1 MSFNPLPILLTA
13 VGIYFL
19 VRLRFFFIVHPV
31 RTLRKMANAIRSHNA
46 FSSLMLALAG
56 TLGVGN
62 IFGVCIGII
71 VGGVGS
77 IFWLFISCV
86 FSSVIKYCEVLLTH
100 DHIFSCSEGNRGG
113 MSYVIRNSFSGR
125 LSIFWKIYAALCI
138 LLSLIMGAALQCGT
152 VVESVTDLAS
162 VPPIFV
168 SATIST
174 LVVVALIG
182 GSSLIKKITT
192 FVIPMSTI
200 IYIILTLMII
210 LKNLSSVPD
219 MILLIISDAFR
230 IESGLGG
237 IIGFLGCKAIREGYS
252 RGILSNE
259 AGSGTSG
266 IAHADSGILNPAN
279 AALMGI
285 AEVVFDTGFM
295 CMLTAWAVI
304 LSVPNP
310 TDFTGGMSLIL
321 TAFSTS
327 LSPTASYMLVFLT
340 FIYAYSTV
348 ICWYHYGVESI
359 YALFGRESKYIY
371 LLIFT
376 FACVALSVIG
386 NRPLIYLTDIVI
398 LLMSVIT
405 LLTLIKNSDR
415 IVFLSEKGGILNR
428 RIKENGFLKE
438 LKFHSRK

>member
-1 MSFNPLPILLTA
+1 
-13 VGIYFL
+13 
-19 VRLRFFFIVHPV
+19 
-31 RTLRKMANAIRSHNA
+31 
-46 FSSLMLALAG
+46 
-56 TLGVGN
+56 
-62 IFGVCIGII
+62 
-71 VGGVGS
+71 
-77 IFWLFISCV
+77 
-86 FSSVIKYCEVLLTH
+86 
-100 DHIFSCSEGNRGG
+100 
-113 MSYVIRNSFSGR
+113 
-125 LSIFWKIYAALCI
+125 
-138 LLSLIMGAALQCGT
+138 
-152 VVESVTDLAS
+152 
-162 VPPIFV
+162 
-168 SATIST
+168 
-174 LVVVALIG
+174 
-182 GSSLIKKITT
+182 
-192 FVIPMSTI
+192 
-200 IYIILTLMII
+200 MII

-237 IIGFLGCKAIREGYS
+237 IIGFLGCKTIREGYS

-285 AEVVFDTGFM
+285 VEVVFDTGFM

-327 LSPTASYMLVFLT
+327 LSPTASYILVFLT

-428 RIKENGFLKE
+428 RIKGNGFLKE